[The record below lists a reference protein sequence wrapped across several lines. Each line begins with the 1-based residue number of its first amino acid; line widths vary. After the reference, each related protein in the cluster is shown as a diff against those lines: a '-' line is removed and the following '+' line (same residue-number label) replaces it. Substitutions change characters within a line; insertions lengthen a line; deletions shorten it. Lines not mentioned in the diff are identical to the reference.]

1 MGSLLQPADLN
12 TSIMRT
18 ILLFPSFAVL
28 FFIFSSLTSFSDA
41 TIAIAVASGTTTLLS
56 LTAAQVTGLAALKL
70 LGVTAGALLARRGK
84 REEPGNQIDPTS
96 FVALTSSL
104 EPQSCF
110 QLLFCTLASEK
121 VKVDQDV
128 ENVYKL
134 VTGTNGKYRQAAKMG
149 KNGKK
154 CSLMYKCSMKIS
166 DIIQFYQSY

>member
-1 MGSLLQPADLN
+1 MG
-12 TSIMRT
+12 
-18 ILLFPSFAVL
+18 
-28 FFIFSSLTSFSDA
+28 
-41 TIAIAVASGTTTLLS
+41 
-56 LTAAQVTGLAALKL
+56 VTGLAALKL

-104 EPQSCF
+104 EPESCF

-134 VTGTNGKYRQAAKMG
+134 VTANNGKY
-149 KNGKK
+149 GKK